1 MDEPERSTAYHPP
14 HRSQQLTGDLTSPG
28 QLIAK
33 VLRVKKLVDYS
44 RSLKLTEL
52 EEDVKKNR
60 DVGLELASERGV

>member
-14 HRSQQLTGDLTSPG
+14 RRSQQPTGDLTSPG

-44 RSLKLTEL
+44 RRLLHIY
-52 EEDVKKNR
+52 
-60 DVGLELASERGV
+60 

>member
-1 MDEPERSTAYHPP
+1 M
-14 HRSQQLTGDLTSPG
+14 
-28 QLIAK
+28 
-33 VLRVKKLVDYS
+33 KKLVDYS

>member
-1 MDEPERSTAYHPP
+1 VDEPERSTAYHSP